1 MPERPES
8 GEARG
13 HARAGRARST
23 TAGSVRTLER
33 GLGVLTALADLREA
47 TLGEVARQVGL
58 PASTTSRLLDTL
70 RQGGFA
76 EWDERQGLYTVG
88 LRAYQVGAA
97 FAARNTLIGAAQT
110 EMDALVAALG
120 ETVNLAALRGPAGQ
134 EEAVYIHQAE
144 GRGLVRLFAQL
155 GAAAP
160 LHCSGVGKVLLASLP
175 PQEARARIALAELK
189 AYTPH
194 TLTTAEA
201 LGTELAR
208 VAAHGYALDDEE
220 REVGVRCLAV
230 PVRGAS
236 GAVVAALSVSA
247 PSARF
252 TPADVPRVAAEVQAS
267 AARVSARL
275 GWNGGR

>member
-1 MPERPES
+1 
-8 GEARG
+8 
-13 HARAGRARST
+13 
-23 TAGSVRTLER
+23 VRTLER

-160 LHCSGVGKVLLASLP
+160 LHCSGVGKVLLAALP
-175 PQEARARIALAELK
+175 PQEARARIDLAELK